1 MLCWADTGLK
11 SVCYIAV
18 SLRWCLRQEPSADN
32 GLLWSQNRFHA
43 FSKGFPW
50 VFPASVGCCKCFRAS
65 SMRLSTVPL
74 KACQRWRYSGDGRLL
89 IISHHFY
96 PLISNWI
103 WFLIVHL
110 ANNNVQKLFQI
121 GIIAGVFDQTVYHIH
136 FGNHAAGRSQGDQ
149 NSLPVPTGPRCVPR
163 CNGCALPAQQTSA
176 LVKGKRRGDQ
186 NGTYWPIGID
196 SRTYW
201 DVLDL
206 VTSMTSLTRNFWQL
220 RD

>member
-1 MLCWADTGLK
+1 M
-11 SVCYIAV
+11 
-18 SLRWCLRQEPSADN
+18 
-32 GLLWSQNRFHA
+32 
-43 FSKGFPW
+43 
-50 VFPASVGCCKCFRAS
+50 
-65 SMRLSTVPL
+65 
-74 KACQRWRYSGDGRLL
+74 
-89 IISHHFY
+89 
-96 PLISNWI
+96 
-103 WFLIVHL
+103 
-110 ANNNVQKLFQI
+110 
-121 GIIAGVFDQTVYHIH
+121 FDQTVYHIH

-206 VTSMTSLTRNFWQL
+206 VTSMTSLTRNF
-220 RD
+220 